1 MKEVVQMKK
10 LIKVLMNMKEKAGVL
25 ALALAVGAISFA
37 QTAGGGGGGSTAFT
51 LDPTPIADG
60 VRANILAIAGAAV
73 GLLALSIG
81 IAAAFKYARRFL
93 KA

>member
-1 MKEVVQMKK
+1 VKK
-10 LIKVLMNMKEKAGVL
+10 LIQVLKNMKEKAGVL
-25 ALALAVGAISFA
+25 ALTLAVGAISFA
-37 QTAGGGGGGSTAFT
+37 QTAGGSDFT
-51 LDPTPIADG
+51 FDPTPIAEG
-60 VRANILAIAGAAV
+60 VKTNIVAVAAAAV

>member
-1 MKEVVQMKK
+1 MKK

-37 QTAGGGGGGSTAFT
+37 QTAGGGDSAFSF
-51 LDPTPIADG
+51 DPTPIAEG
-60 VRANILAIAGAAV
+60 VKTNILAVAAAAV

>member
-1 MKEVVQMKK
+1 MRK
-10 LIKVLMNMKEKAGVL
+10 LIQVLMNMKEKAGVL

-37 QTAGGGGGGSTAFT
+37 QQAGGNDFT
-51 LDPTPIADG
+51 FDPTPIADG
-60 VRANILAIAGAAV
+60 VKTNILAVAAAAV
-73 GLLALSIG
+73 GLLGLTIG